1 MSLSELSTARPDW
14 LSDMRFTVVSVKTL
28 NDAKSNAAVIEVACV
43 RIHNMTIADTFHQLV
58 NPESPL
64 SEGFTRQSG
73 IYSTDLI
80 HQPDVE
86 EMLPDMAVFIGR
98 DMIIWTHSPQR
109 TNAVYRHFRL
119 TQPPDRQLFLS
130 TLAEK
135 AWPDLPR
142 HSLTA
147 LASDLKLDLSP
158 RAESAVKAGAQIFMR
173 AIQTLQQQ
181 HDIHSL
187 SALLAICPAPKV
199 RQHRTRNDLAFNRDK
214 LKTYPTQPGVYFMKN
229 RLGEILYIGKAKNL
243 RNRLRSYFQKQSRL
257 PAKIAAMMK
266 QVAMIDVTVVGSELE
281 ALLLEAQLI
290 KQHLP
295 FFNKKIKDYQR
306 MIFMQ
311 LSAQES
317 YPRIHTAH
325 ETDDPS
331 ATYFGPFAGKS
342 VLQYKLEILNRI
354 FKLRDCTDRK
364 FEEHRHSPCMQF
376 HLGLCSGPCA
386 GLISQQ
392 EYRNSVEDFIRYL
405 EQQPSNVIEH
415 LIAKR
420 DAYTE
425 DWQFEK
431 AAAIQEQLDL
441 LERLQLKNYELLR
454 AIEEHHCLILLPAV
468 QPEAVRILT
477 VLHGQPFQW
486 YTVYPHQD
494 DQAMLSRIVVDAL
507 EAMERVEQT
516 NGRTNIAKSLYEEAR
531 LITQWLQTRTEDDG
545 FVLYLKYKTHGQI
558 LNELQ
563 LLLTPNNEPHLAH
576 GADVW
581 ESDADTWEW
590 EQSLGN

>member
-1 MSLSELSTARPDW
+1 
-14 LSDMRFTVVSVKTL
+14 MRFTIVSIKTL
-28 NDAKSNAAVIEVACV
+28 NDAKSSAPIIEIACV
-43 RIHNMTIADTFHQLV
+43 RVNQLEITDTFHQLL

-64 SEGFTRQSG
+64 SEEFTRQSG
-73 IYSTDLI
+73 LYSADLI
-80 HQPDVE
+80 DQPVLED
-86 EMLPDMAVFIGR
+86 MLPDMAAFIGR
-98 DMIIWTHSPQR
+98 DIIIWTHSPQR

-119 TQPPDRQLFLS
+119 TQPPERQLFLS
-130 TLAEK
+130 ALAEK
-135 AWPDLPR
+135 TWPDR
-142 HSLTA
+142 SAYSLVA
-147 LASDLKLDLSP
+147 LAAELKLELTP
-158 RAESAVKAGAQIFMR
+158 RAESAALAGAQVFIT
-173 AIQTLQQQ
+173 AIQTLQQHYHIQ
-181 HDIHSL
+181 SL
-187 SALLAICPAPKV
+187 SDLLAICPAPKV
-199 RQHRTRNDLAFNRDK
+199 RQHRTRNDLAFDRNK
-214 LKTYPTQPGVYFMKN
+214 LKNYPTQPGVYFMKN
-229 RLGEILYIGKAKNL
+229 RLGEILYVGKAKNL

-311 LSAQES
+311 LSAQEA

-364 FEEHRHSPCMQF
+364 FEEHRQSPCMQF

-386 GLISQQ
+386 GLITQQ

-405 EQQPSNVIEH
+405 EQQPSHAIEH

-420 DAYTE
+420 DAYT
-425 DWQFEK
+425 DVLQFEK

-454 AIEEHHCLILLPAV
+454 AIEEHHCFILLPAV
-468 QPEAVRILT
+468 QPDAVRLLT

-486 YTVYPHQD
+486 HTVYPQQD
-494 DQAMLSRIVVDAL
+494 DQATLSCIIDEAL
-507 EAMERVEQT
+507 EAMAERNEQT
-516 NGRTNIAKSLYEEAR
+516 NVRTNIAKSLYEEAR
-531 LITQWLQTRTEDDG
+531 LITHWLQTRTDDDG
-545 FVLYLKYKTHGQI
+545 FVLYLKYKTHQQI

-563 LLLTPNNEPHLAH
+563 VLLMPGSEPISMH
-576 GADVW
+576 DT
-581 ESDADTWEW
+581 DALDMDTDTWEW
-590 EQSLGN
+590 EQALGN